1 MSEKERGVIIVGS
14 GSFSCDLASIAI
26 AELKQQHPNIQVVT
40 LEEAKEKGLSESIVF
55 KARGNVPIQP
65 IILKQNHY
73 GFESLGL
80 SKRAE
85 RRKAERDAKKRNRF
99 R

>member
-14 GSFSCDLASIAI
+14 GNCALAGMVI
-26 AELKQQHPNIQVVT
+26 AELKQQHPNAQIVT
-40 LEEAKEKGLSESIVF
+40 VEEAKEKGLGESIVF
-55 KARGNVPIQP
+55 KARENVPIEP
-65 IILKQNHY
+65 IILNENHY
-73 GFESLGL
+73 GVQSFGL
-80 SKRAE
+80 SKRAA

>member
-14 GSFSCDLASIAI
+14 GNCALAVMKI
-26 AELKQQHPNIQVVT
+26 AELKQKHPNVQVVT
-40 LEEAKEKGLSESIVF
+40 LEEAKEKGLSESIVL
-55 KARGNVPIQP
+55 KARENVPIQQ

-73 GFESLGL
+73 GFENLVL

-85 RRKAERDAKKRNRF
+85 RRKSERDAKKRNRF